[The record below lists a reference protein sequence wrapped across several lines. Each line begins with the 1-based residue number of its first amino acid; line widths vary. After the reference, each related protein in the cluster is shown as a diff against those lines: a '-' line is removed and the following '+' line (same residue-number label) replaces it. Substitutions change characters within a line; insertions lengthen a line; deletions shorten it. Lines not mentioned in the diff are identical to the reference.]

1 MKGYIFLSLIILVFS
16 LKEDGLGSHFATNPN
31 NQYGKEKTITI
42 DGTSSGWEL
51 DMKIAQSIANND
63 PRVLLNLQCMKLQWM
78 ITPFLQP
85 MMINIYI

>member
-51 DMKIAQSIANND
+51 DMKIAQ
-63 PRVLLNLQCMKLQWM
+63 
-78 ITPFLQP
+78 
-85 MMINIYI
+85 NIIKFCYIVRQIKYAVTLPTQQG